1 MELDENSRDITTF
14 STQIGFYRYKRLNY
28 GTNSADDIFQNR
40 IREELTQHIPG
51 VINISDDILVIGKDQ
66 QEHDQR
72 LEAFFEIARE
82 KKVTSN
88 KSKCK
93 FSKDKCL
100 YFGLM
105 FSKDGVSPNPS
116 KVQAIRATD
125 PPRSVKKL
133 NSFLCTVQYNV
144 RFMKEFWSSTEKL
157 RSLLKESKFNG
168 KRSINILEAF
178 EDLKKRLCEETTLKY
193 FDPKV
198 EHEVHVDGCPL
209 GITNISNVGAKE
221 RGWSA
226 ASGPIY

>member
-1 MELDENSRDITTF
+1 
-14 STQIGFYRYKRLNY
+14 
-28 GTNSADDIFQNR
+28 
-40 IREELTQHIPG
+40 
-51 VINISDDILVIGKDQ
+51 
-66 QEHDQR
+66 
-72 LEAFFEIARE
+72 
-82 KKVTSN
+82 
-88 KSKCK
+88 
-93 FSKDKCL
+93 
-100 YFGLM
+100 M

-144 RFMKEFWSSTEKL
+144 RFMKKFWSSTEKL

-168 KRSINILEAF
+168 KRSINMLEAF

-193 FDPKV
+193 FERKV

>member
-1 MELDENSRDITTF
+1 M
-14 STQIGFYRYKRLNY
+14 
-28 GTNSADDIFQNR
+28 
-40 IREELTQHIPG
+40 
-51 VINISDDILVIGKDQ
+51 INISDDILVIGKDQ

-72 LEAFFEIARE
+72 LEAFFEIARG

-93 FSKDKCL
+93 FSKDECL

-105 FSKDGVSPNPS
+105 FSKYGDSPNPS

-133 NSFLCTVQYNV
+133 NSFLYTVQYNA
-144 RFMKEFWSSTEKL
+144 RFMKMFRSSTEKL

-226 ASGPIY
+226 ASGPIYKPVSVGYRNHILENRARNTRSRLCLQEISLIPVRDTVYNCNRS